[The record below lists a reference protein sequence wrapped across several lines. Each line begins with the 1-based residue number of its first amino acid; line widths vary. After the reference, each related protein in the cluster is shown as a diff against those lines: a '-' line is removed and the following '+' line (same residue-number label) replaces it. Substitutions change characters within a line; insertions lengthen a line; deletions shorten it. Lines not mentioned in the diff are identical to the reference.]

1 MELSKQINTDLIEA
15 MKAKNETNVSVLRM
29 LKSQLKNKEIEIGKP
44 LTEEDIL
51 NVIIKQV
58 KQRQDSISEFK
69 SGNRADLVE
78 KEQIEINILNK
89 YLPEPLTEEEIIKII
104 NETITDTGA
113 NTMSDIGK
121 VMPQV
126 LAKLKGRADNA
137 HVSKLVREKLSN
149 K

>member
-69 SGNRADLVE
+69 YGNRADL
-78 KEQIEINILNK
+78 N
-89 YLPEPLTEEEIIKII
+89 
-104 NETITDTGA
+104 
-113 NTMSDIGK
+113 
-121 VMPQV
+121 
-126 LAKLKGRADNA
+126 
-137 HVSKLVREKLSN
+137 
-149 K
+149 